1 MAELG
6 SISKMSTIN
15 LLEGTNHEPLEA
27 EVAAPL
33 LPWFALQVRSRQELT
48 VAEYL
53 RGQGFEGFL
62 PLYKCR
68 KIWSDRIKEV
78 DSPLFPGYLFCR
90 FNAEDRLPV
99 LKAPGIVQI
108 VGFNRMPVPVDESE
122 ITAIQTL
129 MASGIPN
136 QPWPFLGIGDRVRI
150 QSGPLAGLE
159 GLLTDFKGGFRLVL
173 SVTLLQRSVA
183 VEIDS
188 ALVTSLNRSRKI
200 MEPAGNA
207 RKHFRSNSEAN

>member
-1 MAELG
+1 M
-6 SISKMSTIN
+6 TN
-15 LLEGTNHEPLEA
+15 LLEVPSYEA
-27 EVAAPL
+27 TELKAAAL
-33 LPWFALQVRSRQELT
+33 QLPWFALQVRSRQEVT

-68 KIWSDRIKEV
+68 RIWSDRIKEV

-90 FNAEDRLPV
+90 FNPEDRLPI

-108 VGFNRMPVPVDESE
+108 VGFNRLPVPVDESE
-122 ITAIQTL
+122 IRSIQTL

-136 QPWPFLGIGDRVRI
+136 RPWPFLAIGDRVRI

-159 GLLTDFKGGFRLVL
+159 GLLTDFKNSFRLVL

-188 ALVTSLNRSRKI
+188 ALVTSLSKSRT
-200 MEPAGNA
+200 A
-207 RKHFRSNSEAN
+207 RNNSEGLSKGLRVQSEA